1 MKRLQ
6 GSVALLLTLFAVS
19 ALCAMRA
26 QAQFDVMS
34 MMRGAQ
40 YGPLIILSHQEVQ
53 KELNLTKTQR
63 ESLKKL
69 QKEQTEA
76 LTKLSKNAQGG
87 ADPSKAMAMS
97 KEMETMNAEYATK
110 AQELLT
116 EDQRKRLL
124 EIRIQVMGFQAAFDP
139 EVQTALAVTD
149 TQKESLKP
157 LYSSYF
163 QALMSAV
170 QDIRN
175 AGGAKGKLDAEYKE
189 KVAKILTDDQNAKW
203 KTLEGAPFKDLKKVT
218 GY

>member
-6 GSVALLLTLFAVS
+6 GSVALLLTLFVVS
-19 ALCAMRA
+19 VLGAMRA
-26 QAQFDVMS
+26 QAQFDAMS

-40 YGPLIILSHQEVQ
+40 FGPLIILSHQEVQ
-53 KELNLTKTQR
+53 KELNLTKPQR

-76 LTKLSKNAQGG
+76 FQKLGKDAQGG
-87 ADPSKAMAMS
+87 GDPSKAMAVS
-97 KEMETMNAEYATK
+97 KEMETMNAEYTAK

-116 EDQRKRLL
+116 EEQRKRLL

-149 TQKESLKP
+149 AQKESLKP

-163 QALMSAV
+163 QALMASV
-170 QDIRN
+170 RDIRN
-175 AGGAKGKLDAEYKE
+175 AGGAKGKLDTEYKE